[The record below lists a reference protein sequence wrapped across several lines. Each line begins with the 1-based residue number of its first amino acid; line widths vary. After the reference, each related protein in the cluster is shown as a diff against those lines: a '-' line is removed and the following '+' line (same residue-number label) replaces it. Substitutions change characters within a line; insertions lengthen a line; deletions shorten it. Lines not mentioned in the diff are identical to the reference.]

1 MSCCAPFRFGF
12 HLHPSNDLSETTQ
25 VLNLGCGRLPKIA
38 AVMVVS
44 NGVLELEVPA
54 SQKDMEA
61 LVRKQLQELDDTN
74 WSLPIILKLH
84 SCQ

>member
-1 MSCCAPFRFGF
+1 
-12 HLHPSNDLSETTQ
+12 
-25 VLNLGCGRLPKIA
+25 
-38 AVMVVS
+38 MVVS